1 VEDGSLWK
9 KVLEAKY
16 DGVGRV
22 SLSIV
27 IDRRNKYSL
36 WWKDVVDLGVLPGVR
51 GEWTQEVFVR
61 KVRNGGAT
69 RFWLDV
75 WAGRE
80 PLCVTFPRL
89 FKVPLQPN
97 LSVMDM
103 VDSVNDTWQW
113 CLTWRRSFFAWE
125 EELFMKLLE
134 TIDSVPITKK
144 DDLWTCI
151 YGDFLR
157 LVVYTN
163 FSINVLSCL
172 LCLG

>member
-1 VEDGSLWK
+1 
-9 KVLEAKY
+9 
-16 DGVGRV
+16 
-22 SLSIV
+22 
-27 IDRRNKYSL
+27 
-36 WWKDVVDLGVLPGVR
+36 
-51 GEWTQEVFVR
+51 VFVR

-80 PLCVTFPRL
+80 PLCVTFPHL

-97 LSVMDM
+97 FSVMDM
-103 VDSVNDTWQW
+103 GDSVNDTWLW
-113 CLTWRRSFFAWE
+113 RLTWRRSFFAWE
-125 EELFMKLLE
+125 VELFMKLLE

-144 DDLWTCI
+144 DDLWTCSI
-151 YGDFLR
+151 YGDFLQ

-172 LCLG
+172 LCLGWVRLRQSLRGRIVELHRRLLFSLSKLFLVALQHVLILLGEVFYKVYVWSG